1 MAKPLFTNDA
11 VVLGILLGILSF
23 VFLTGRSEHLNL
35 YLPMMQLY
43 WVSYWV
49 FYHSYF

>member
-1 MAKPLFTNDA
+1 MIIIAELYPN
-11 VVLGILLGILSF
+11 LLNG
-23 VFLTGRSEHLNL
+23 LNP